1 MKKIWIIGIIGLAAA
16 LTVGVALAQSPTP
29 VEPGTT
35 YGPGMMGGRG
45 GYGMM
50 GQGFFQARSADAN
63 AGPMHE
69 YMVGAFAE
77 AFGINAEDLNT
88 RLSAGESMWQ
98 VAESLGYST
107 EDFTALKLE
116 ARAAALQQAVEA
128 GIITPEQAEWMNQRM
143 SQMGGFGS
151 GTCDHTGANRTD
163 RPSSGMRG
171 FGMRG
176 ARAASSGG

>member
-16 LTVGVALAQSPTP
+16 LTVGVAFAQSPTP
-29 VEPGTT
+29 AEPGTT
-35 YGPGMMGGRG
+35 YGQGMMGGRG

-50 GQGFFQARSADAN
+50 GQGSFQTRTAN
-63 AGPMHE
+63 ADYGPMHE

-77 AFGINAEDLNT
+77 AFGISTEDLNA
-88 RLSAGESMWQ
+88 RLASGESMWQ

-107 EDFTALKLE
+107 EDFTTLRLE
-116 ARAAALQQAVEA
+116 TRAAALQQAVEA
-128 GIITPEQAEWMNQRM
+128 GIITPEQAEWMNERM
-143 SQMGGFGS
+143 SQMGGFGN
-151 GTCDHTGANRTD
+151 GTCDHTGTNRTD

-171 FGMRG
+171 YGMRG